1 MSLFRAYRC
10 WAEVDLNALREN
22 LAWIRHRVGP
32 LTQIMTVVKADAY
45 GHGLKEIASHLMNCG
60 TNAFGVAN
68 LHEAYD
74 IRSRGQGWPILML
87 GACTKDEI
95 EYAIRL
101 KVMGTVSTL
110 DEAEAYVAVAKK
122 MKATALI
129 QVKVDTGMGRL
140 GVETDEALALVRQ
153 LKNMEEQEGCIR
165 LKGVYTHLAAVEDDE
180 DFTKNQLEQFSSLV
194 KQLLSAGIGL
204 DYTHA
209 SSSGGILFEDNSLF
223 NTTRPG
229 LIIYG
234 IAPTGSRVPEG
245 KIQDFLRP
253 ALSLKC
259 RVSLV
264 KNIPA
269 GKTLSYGHTYTSP
282 KPMKVATLTAG
293 YGDGYHRAASGK
305 GYVLI
310 HGQRCPILGRI
321 TMDQMIVDVSAVQV
335 SVRNG
340 DVAVLIGSQGEESIT
355 AAQVAEWAGTIPWE
369 ILTSIS
375 YRVHRAYLGINAS

>member
-1 MSLFRAYRC
+1 MSLYPVYRC

-68 LHEAYD
+68 LNEARD

-95 EYAIRL
+95 EYAIRQ
-101 KVMGTVSTL
+101 KVMGTISTL
-110 DEAEAYVAVAKK
+110 DEAEAYVSVAKK

-140 GVETDEALALVRQ
+140 GVEADQALALVRQ

-180 DFTKNQLEQFSSLV
+180 EFTKNQLEQFSSLV
-194 KQLLSAGIGL
+194 KQLLGMGIGL

-269 GKTLSYGHTYTSP
+269 GKTLSYGHTYTSS

-293 YGDGYHRAASGK
+293 YGDGYHRNASGK
-305 GYVLI
+305 GHVLI
-310 HGQRCPILGRI
+310 HGHRCPILGRI
-321 TMDQMIVDVSAVQV
+321 TMDQMIVDVSTVPV

-340 DVAVLIGSQGEESIT
+340 DEAVLIGKQGEESVT

>member
-1 MSLFRAYRC
+1 
-10 WAEVDLNALREN
+10 
-22 LAWIRHRVGP
+22 
-32 LTQIMTVVKADAY
+32 
-45 GHGLKEIASHLMNCG
+45 MNCG

-140 GVETDEALALVRQ
+140 GIETDEALALVRQ

-180 DFTKNQLEQFSSLV
+180 DFTRNQLEQFSSLV

-269 GKTLSYGHTYTSP
+269 GKTLSYGHTYTAP

-310 HGQRCPILGRI
+310 HGQRCPILGRV
-321 TMDQMIVDVSAVQV
+321 TMDQMIVDVSAVPV

-340 DVAVLIGSQGEESIT
+340 DEAVLIGRQGEESIT

-375 YRVHRAYLGINAS
+375 YRVHRAYLGISAS

>member
-110 DEAEAYVAVAKK
+110 DEAEAYVTVAKK

-194 KQLLSAGIGL
+194 KQLLSTGIGL

>member
-180 DFTKNQLEQFSSLV
+180 DFTRNQLEQFSSLV

-204 DYTHA
+204 DYTHV

-269 GKTLSYGHTYTSP
+269 GKTLSYGHTYTAP

-310 HGQRCPILGRI
+310 HGQRCPILGRV
-321 TMDQMIVDVSAVQV
+321 TMDQMIVDVSAVPV

-340 DVAVLIGSQGEESIT
+340 DEAVLIGRQGEESIT

>member
-340 DVAVLIGSQGEESIT
+340 DVAVLIGRQGEESIT

>member
-1 MSLFRAYRC
+1 
-10 WAEVDLNALREN
+10 VDLNALREN

-340 DVAVLIGSQGEESIT
+340 DVAVLIGRQGEESIT

>member
-305 GYVLI
+305 VYVLI

-340 DVAVLIGSQGEESIT
+340 DVAVLIGRQGEESIT

>member
-1 MSLFRAYRC
+1 MSLYPVYRC

-68 LHEAYD
+68 LNEARD

-95 EYAIRL
+95 EYAIRQ
-101 KVMGTVSTL
+101 KVMGTISTL
-110 DEAEAYVAVAKK
+110 DEAEAYVSVAKK

-140 GVETDEALALVRQ
+140 GVEADQALALVRQ

-180 DFTKNQLEQFSSLV
+180 EFTKNQLEQFSSLV
-194 KQLLSAGIGL
+194 KQLLGMGIGL

-293 YGDGYHRAASGK
+293 YGDGYNRAASGK

-355 AAQVAEWAGTIPWE
+355 
-369 ILTSIS
+369 
-375 YRVHRAYLGINAS
+375 